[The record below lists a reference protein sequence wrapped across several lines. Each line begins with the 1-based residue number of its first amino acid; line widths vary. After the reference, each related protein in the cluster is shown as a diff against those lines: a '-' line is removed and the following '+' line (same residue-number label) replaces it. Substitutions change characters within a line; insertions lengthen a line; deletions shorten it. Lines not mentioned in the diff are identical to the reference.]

1 MPTRERRTKD
11 ARKKRQNDE
20 FTENFSENKSQKPEA
35 ILSDDQIISSALNQ
49 QDNLIDGWQDEQS
62 KMSSARNQALPNQ
75 SEITKKQGESRI
87 SKNRKNNEVNKFKI
101 P

>member
-1 MPTRERRTKD
+1 
-11 ARKKRQNDE
+11 
-20 FTENFSENKSQKPEA
+20 
-35 ILSDDQIISSALNQ
+35 
-49 QDNLIDGWQDEQS
+49 
-62 KMSSARNQALPNQ
+62 MSSARNQALPNQ